1 MKLRKPL
8 DVSRKKLLLL
18 ILREFEQML
27 LRALTILKYLVM
39 QFTIS

>member
-8 DVSRKKLLLL
+8 DVNRKKLLLL